1 MAIKHV
7 TTKHYKENIETK
19 TKKLDDESVTL
30 EQRKVIRQDLDKL
43 KEKHKNHV
51 KAVEK
56 DFDEQ
61 IKAAPKE
68 VKKELENKKAAF
80 KSKYVVKEDE
90 AETPGANTV
99 TPGANT
105 VTPGAETNN
114 NTEAI
119 KEDVVKEA
127 IKNGKYYGFKN
138 LTVQKF
144 VNAKNINIEKVSLDG
159 PSVAD
164 FYNENKGYKWINKP
178 DKTTNCKKAIC
189 KNIINMDDI
198 SQVIN
203 YENLGINKEDNKDCY
218 TSDGSDRVLFDTEAT
233 IMNYW
238 EEDCSKILQSEGI
251 A

>member
-90 AETPGANTV
+90 AE

>member
-1 MAIKHV
+1 MKIR
-7 TTKHYKENIETK
+7 
-19 TKKLDDESVTL
+19 L
-30 EQRKVIRQDLDKL
+30 VIATRV
-43 KEKHKNHV
+43 N
-51 KAVEK
+51 EK
-56 DFDEQ
+56 DFFEKTATGRS
-61 IKAAPKE
+61 IAIRRPEFVE
-68 VKKELENKKAAF
+68 VRLFSNNKMGL
-80 KSKYVVKEDE
+80 SKLYNQ
-90 AETPGANTV
+90 AIF
-99 TPGANT
+99 
-105 VTPGAETNN
+105 
-114 NTEAI
+114 EAI
-119 KEDVVKEA
+119 NNPAILIFIHDDIHILDYYWFDRVKEA